1 MLAVLQKCKS
11 ALVVNSTSFTT
22 RELRKAIIYHGVMDL
37 PDTTRDV
44 CEVLQ
49 AAGRKVAFISATR
62 ALSLDTCVMSFF
74 CSRFGNR
81 AWSGHL
87 SKEKK
92 IKNCVFQNCVS
103 VFYHM
108 S

>member
-11 ALVVNSTSFTT
+11 ALVVNSTSFTMW
-22 RELRKAIIYHGVMDL
+22 ELREAVIYQGVMDL

-49 AAGRKVAFISATR
+49 AAGRKVAFISATK
-62 ALSLDTCVMSFF
+62 ALSLDTCVMSFL
-74 CSRFGNR
+74 CSRCGNR

-92 IKNCVFQNCVS
+92 IKNCVFQNSVS
-103 VFYHM
+103 VLHHL